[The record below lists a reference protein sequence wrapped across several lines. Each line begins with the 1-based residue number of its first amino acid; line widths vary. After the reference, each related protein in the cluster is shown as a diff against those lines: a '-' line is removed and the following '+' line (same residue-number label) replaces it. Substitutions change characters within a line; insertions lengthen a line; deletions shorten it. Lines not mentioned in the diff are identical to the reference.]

1 MRAVLVERP
10 GNAPL
15 SDAERLEY
23 TVVQTFADVSLE
35 TALKR
40 KMDADEEPVDAAT
53 DGVAAEVEV
62 NMR

>member
-1 MRAVLVERP
+1 MLVERP

-15 SDAERLEY
+15 SEEERLEY

-40 KMDADEEPVDAAT
+40 KLDADEEPADAAT
-53 DGVAAEVEV
+53 DAAAGAAVEVEV